1 MSQSCGAV
9 RDTLVEECRD
19 APSTDDS
26 SCDRYEAQ
34 SVFPHWS
41 VHRSLCLPP
50 FYGAV
55 HGDSTIIGIDVRPFQ
70 TANLSDTQ
78 ASGQTDIDAE
88 VAECEVLFD
97 EIEDLSLH
105 GSYMPVTWFYS
116 STNLVDNF
124 FHNLW
129 QISNVLTRF
138 QRLLA
143 LSQAMF
149 VHRPLAADSLPP
161 PKE

>member
-1 MSQSCGAV
+1 MLAFV
-9 RDTLVEECRD
+9 LHNVD
-19 APSTDDS
+19 A
-26 SCDRYEAQ
+26 
-34 SVFPHWS
+34 
-41 VHRSLCLPP
+41 LN
-50 FYGAV
+50 GAV
-55 HGDSTIIGIDVRPFQ
+55 HGNCAVVGVNIRPFQ

-78 ASGQTDIDAE
+78 ACGQTDIDTE

-143 LSQAMF
+143 
-149 VHRPLAADSLPP
+149 
-161 PKE
+161 